1 MAVIGKITMLLNC
14 FLQKIYD
21 TTNNVRLFLN
31 ILLKHMTDLSDNLT
45 DVGLQL
51 TTIFIVN

>member
-1 MAVIGKITMLLNC
+1 MAVIGKITMFLNC